1 MTASEKKN
9 LDTLLLK
16 HRSAFKNLFSFDI
29 RTETTFN
36 LDLSSQNDDFSE
48 IDITNNEIFQS
59 YLSNRIIVEGDRIP
73 IGGYNERRILYSRSD
88 HFGSGDMARDIHLG
102 MDIWVDAGTQVNAP
116 LDSIVHSFANNT
128 NYRDYG
134 PTIILQHKLEDLTF
148 FTLYGHLS
156 IESLNKL
163 YEGKIIKAG
172 DSFASIGSSEVN
184 GTWPP
189 HLHFQIIS
197 DMGKLR
203 GDFPGVTSAKDR
215 AYFLDICPDPGL
227 ILGL

>member
-1 MTASEKKN
+1 MTATEKKN
-9 LDTLLLK
+9 LETLLLN
-16 HRSAFKNLFSFDI
+16 HRSTFKNLFSFDL
-29 RTETTFN
+29 RTDTTFN
-36 LDLSSQNDDFSE
+36 LDLSFQNDDFSE
-48 IDITNNEIFQS
+48 IDITNNEIFES
-59 YLSNRIIVEGDRIP
+59 YLSNKIIIEGDRIP

-134 PTIILQHKLEDLTF
+134 PTIILQHKLEGFTF

-197 DMGKLR
+197 DMGKLK